1 MGVKLV
7 RVQPHRGSSAIL
19 PVPVS
24 QTVPANYKTIT
35 TIQHNGCYPF
45 SSSKQSCSL
54 SHRRNDQRRGIFQTL
69 NTTTRCN
76 RSTVAGDTSLIRRDL
91 IGIFKFARCLS
102 AVDGRWSSWSSWSA
116 CGPDCS
122 RIRRR
127 SCNDPPASNGGRPCQ
142 GKDVIVESCSADR
155 CNGEPQL
162 RSCLLF
168 SLFPPFFFFR
178 LSFYLTVAGAQR
190 RTIYYERTGFSCP
203 GRRIR
208 SSSFSVACLRYD
220 LN

>member
-1 MGVKLV
+1 MAVTLSRAQNSLV
-7 RVQPHRGSSAIL
+7 PCPIDETIKDEDIL
-19 PVPVS
+19 
-24 QTVPANYKTIT
+24 
-35 TIQHNGCYPF
+35 
-45 SSSKQSCSL
+45 
-54 SHRRNDQRRGIFQTL
+54 QTL

-168 SLFPPFFFFR
+168 PPFPSFFFFR
-178 LSFYLTVAGAQR
+178 LSFYLTVTGAEQFITSEQASLVPMIVVRGRMLEIRFKLIMTR
-190 RTIYYERTGFSCP
+190 RKA
-203 GRRIR
+203 
-208 SSSFSVACLRYD
+208 SSIL
-220 LN
+220 

>member
-7 RVQPHRGSSAIL
+7 RVQPRRGSSAIL

-24 QTVPANYKTIT
+24 QTAPANYKTIT
-35 TIQHNGCYPF
+35 TIQYGWYSCYPF

-54 SHRRNDQRRGIFQTL
+54 SHRRNDQRRGILQTL

-76 RSTVAGDTSLIRRDL
+76 RSTVAGNTSLIRRDL
-91 IGIFKFARCLS
+91 IGIFKFAHCLS

-168 SLFPPFFFFR
+168 PLFLPFFFFR
-178 LSFYLTVAGAQR
+178 LSFYLTMAGAQR

-208 SSSFSVACLRYD
+208 
-220 LN
+220 